1 MWLGSPMAKKKR
13 KGEKE
18 ETYEWVPPEFDEKAF
33 LEKDIVVTKSM
44 MITAVLA
51 VVFGALAFL
60 VGSAAGN
67 LVGFVAYIIGAVI
80 VVRALPLLP
89 VFKIKKEDIDK
100 KALAGNVALYVLLAL
115 GVWILLMNPPFSP

>member
-1 MWLGSPMAKKKR
+1 MAKKKR